1 MQNNPFWLKP
11 ATPQLVALLN
21 ALDANGVDV
30 SYDCVRGTTLTNGT
44 CGPKCAS
51 LATVRVHAGCC
62 CFCRGPTAVV
72 LFWLRSSACRSSKRQ
87 PIQQPRITC
96 PHRGVVPR

>member
-1 MQNNPFWLKP
+1 MCPHDFDQVQNNPFWLKP

-51 LATVRVHAGCC
+51 LATVRVHAR
-62 CFCRGPTAVV
+62 CRDPKAVE
-72 LFWLRSSACRSSKRQ
+72 
-87 PIQQPRITC
+87 
-96 PHRGVVPR
+96 